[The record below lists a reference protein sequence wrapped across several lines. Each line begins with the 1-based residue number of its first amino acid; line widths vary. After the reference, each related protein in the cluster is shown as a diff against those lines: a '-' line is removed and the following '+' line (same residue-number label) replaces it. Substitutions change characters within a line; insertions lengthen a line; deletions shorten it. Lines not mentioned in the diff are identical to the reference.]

1 MKKSTFWKLGTSCA
15 LLFGLSACSST
26 SSDDDNEIFESS
38 NSVLSSSATW
48 DISSSSRRGSGKYCD
63 TLSTTLAA
71 PTDLNV
77 VKSGDEAKWV
87 LMWEYEENSGRTEDG
102 FIIQVLNMSDEVPSW
117 DILDSTTTSVTM
129 YNLVGSDKAGKHY
142 RVVAKDA
149 CDESK
154 PTALVEISGSGSTN
168 ANTELAIPTEL
179 KLDTLDDNK
188 WQLSWSYTNNKER
201 PENGFVLQSLDL
213 SKDSPVWKDDGNTN
227 KGVHVIVIDG
237 NKKGGLLYHVAAKDT
252 NGISDYSEQI
262 SIPRVSDGTETNPD
276 SKLALAVPTE
286 LKLDSMGNNK
296 WKLSWSYTDN
306 TARPAKGFRIQRLD
320 LTAKT
325 PAWTDTS
332 KTGEGVRYI
341 IYDASKNNLGGQYIR
356 VAAIDTVNKKEQR
369 SLYSEEIM
377 IPNVGG
383 GASGAAAVAKM
394 AVPTDLKVDSL
405 GDNKW
410 LVSWSYTN
418 NDARPEKKG
427 FKVEVLYPEAE
438 TLEWTEFKP
447 LKTGVHSFVMT
458 NTEKDSTT
466 RMIRVAAIDADD
478 SLSDYSDGLRLPTYT
493 KITEGTDKD
502 GNVLAV
508 PTDLKL
514 DSIGKNKWR
523 LSWKYTN
530 NSDRPANGFVI
541 QKLNVS
547 KSSPKWADTLST
559 AKGVKYIDIDNTT
572 KKFSDQYLRVAAKDD
587 KDVSE
592 YSSEVYVPEYIDYDA
607 PASKPALAAP
617 TNLTLN
623 SLDSNKYTLSWNYT
637 NNKDHA
643 EKGFVLQVLDIN
655 AASPDWKNYKKLAT
669 GVHVYPINA
678 EDDETKFFRVAA
690 IDGTDTS
697 EFSNDVQ
704 IPKYIDYT
712 KPSGTL
718 AVPTS
723 LKLDS
728 IGENEYRLSWSY
740 TRTTRPE
747 DGFNIQ
753 VLKDTKDW
761 KDLGTSNASVHFF
774 VITPENIKTYSGQF
788 VRVAATDGDDESDYS
803 TEIQLPKYVDYSKI
817 PLPELPVPYGLKLD
831 TLGDDMYQL
840 SWSYDDI
847 AARPE
852 NGFVLQTL
860 DPLATSPIWKDR
872 EESKYVIQKG
882 VHLVI
887 IDGHE
892 GELEGM
898 LVRVVAVDANGI
910 QSKYSSAMSIPSVA
924 EAVKTDLNV
933 PSNLAIEDLGM
944 NKYKISWD
952 YNDAT
957 DRPEDGFILEELDES
972 ASTPEWTRTH
982 NLTTSKSVQFIVVK
996 AEENAVSYRVAAKD
1010 EKGESGFSAS
1020 IQVPAAWENPPKKG
1034 CVGEFAKPTGFKAE
1048 RVAPNAWRLIWNYT
1062 RNTQCVEEGFVVQQ
1076 LDVTGSKREWVNI
1089 DTTDVNVQYYNL
1101 EGIKNLNQYYRVAAM
1116 RGDHLTEFSSDVQI
1130 TRLIEYSA
1138 DVPFKAPVAKARIY
1152 YYFVD
1157 YFDASDFDEAGN
1169 VLPGEKAYTLYPHY
1183 FDYETVI
1190 DDGFPNHAI
1199 VYYKNTVNLEYQFRW
1214 NNEEY
1219 QDWVTIGVTDTTG
1232 KLLNE
1237 YQTLVLRRLDNNT
1250 PPEGKTEVPD
1260 NYKASLICHFYSQ
1273 ARIIWT
1279 VRDENNEVVKDT
1291 TDWSEPVG
1299 PLYDAKNAFEY
1310 LKSPAQSTDCEA
1322 LFSDDQKADG
1332 TYKNTAK
1339 YRSCMYYQPLEYT
1352 VCRE

>member
-438 TLEWTEFKP
+438 TLEWTKFKS

-458 NTEKDSTT
+458 NTEKDFTT

-541 QKLNVS
+541 QKLDVS
-547 KSSPKWADTLST
+547 VSSPKWEDALST

-572 KKFSDQYLRVAAKDD
+572 KKFSDQYLRVAAKDSMD
-587 KDVSE
+587 ISE

-617 TNLTLN
+617 TSLK
-623 SLDSNKYTLSWNYT
+623 LDSIGENEYRLSWSYT

-643 EKGFVLQVLDIN
+643 EQGFRLQTLNIN
-655 AASPDWKNYKKLAT
+655 DKDPNWTFYKNVKT
-669 GVHVYPINA
+669 GVHAYKVDAKDYEGI
-678 EDDETKFFRVAA
+678 FFRVAA
-690 IDGTDTS
+690 IDGTDSS
-697 EFSNDVQ
+697 EYSNEVQ

-723 LKLDS
+723 LKIDS

-747 DGFNIQ
+747 DGFVIELLN
-753 VLKDTKDW
+753 LKGTKQWD
-761 KDLGTSNASVHFF
+761 SFPNAKPINAGVHFF
-774 VITPENIKTYSGQF
+774 EISATDVKTYGGQF
-788 VRVAATDGDDESDYS
+788 VRVAATDGEDYSDYS
-803 TEIQLPKYVDYSKI
+803 TEIQIPKYVTYT
-817 PLPELPVPYGLKLD
+817 LPELPVPYGLQLD

-847 AARPE
+847 AAHPE
-852 NGFVLQTL
+852 DGFILQTL

-872 EESKYVIQKG
+872 TESRYEIQKG

-892 GELEGM
+892 NELGGM
-898 LVRVVAVDANGI
+898 LVRVVAKDANGTK
-910 QSKYSSAMSIPSVA
+910 SKYSSAMSIPSVA

-996 AEENAVSYRVAAKD
+996 AGEKAISYRVAAKD

-1020 IQVPAAWENPPKKG
+1020 IQVPAAWDNPPKKG
-1034 CVGEFAKPTGFKAE
+1034 CVGEFATPTGFKAE
-1048 RVAPNAWRLIWNYT
+1048 RVAPSAWRLIWNYT
-1062 RNTQCVEEGFVVQQ
+1062 RNTKCVEEGFVIQQ
-1076 LDVTGSKREWVNI
+1076 LDVTGSKREWI
-1089 DTTDVNVQYYNL
+1089 DLDSTDVNVRYYNL
-1101 EGIKNLNQYYRVAAM
+1101 EGIKNLNQYYRVAAK
-1116 RGDHLTEFSSDVQI
+1116 RGDHRTEFSSDVQI
-1130 TRLIEYSA
+1130 TRLIAYSA
-1138 DVPFKAPVAKARIY
+1138 DVPFKAPEAKARIY
-1152 YYFVD
+1152 QNFYAFNYYD
-1157 YFDASDFDEAGN
+1157 YANNKVVANQFTKWPKECSAEEIEAEPEN
-1169 VLPGEKAYTLYPHY
+1169 CKEKDIFEFQAVVN
-1183 FDYETVI
+1183 DS
-1190 DDGFPNHAI
+1190 FPNHAI
-1199 VYYKNTVNLEYQFRW
+1199 VYKNTVRLEYQFRW
-1214 NNEEY
+1214 DGETDDMWHN
-1219 QDWVTIGVTDTTG
+1219 VTVTDKDVSGISQGYSTTEIIIPYDLC
-1232 KLLNE
+1232 KS
-1237 YQTLVLRRLDNNT
+1237 YAQV
-1250 PPEGKTEVPD
+1250 
-1260 NYKASLICHFYSQ
+1260 
-1273 ARIIWT
+1273 RIIWE
-1279 VRDENNEVVKDT
+1279 DAEAIDT
-1291 TDWSEPVG
+1291 TEWSKPVG
-1299 PLYDAKNAFEY
+1299 PLYNSFEY
-1310 LKSPAQSTDCEA
+1310 LYIGDSEEEDCDELYNKESEDPEEVA
-1322 LFSDDQKADG
+1322 AYKKCKAKPKPID
-1332 TYKNTAK
+1332 
-1339 YRSCMYYQPLEYT
+1339 YT
-1352 VCRE
+1352 PCKTK